1 MKKEKVD
8 KALEY
13 ARVLLDTVGLSSWSV
28 GVNKSASIVGI
39 MNHDKKTIEFS
50 DRYIAIAT
58 REDFRKA
65 VMHEAT
71 HALLGKGNGHNEEFA
86 KLCTKLHP
94 EEPFSGYC
102 ITAPIQRYLIACS
115 NCGYS
120 IYSNKK
126 DEGCCSLCAMNGN
139 GVYKLENTINKLEVT
154 EWASTP

>member
-1 MKKEKVD
+1 MKKAKVD

-13 ARVLLDTVGLSSWSV
+13 ARVLLDSVGLSEWSV
-28 GVNKSASIVGI
+28 GVNKSASTVGI
-39 MNHDKKTIEFS
+39 MDHDKKTIEVS
-50 DRYIAIAT
+50 DRYITIAT
-58 REDFRKA
+58 KEDFRKV

-71 HALLGKGNGHNEEFA
+71 HALLGKGKGHNEEFA
-86 KLCTKLHP
+86 KLCTRLYPK
-94 EEPFSGYC
+94 EPFSGYC

-115 NCGYS
+115 NCGHS

-126 DEGCCSLCAMNGN
+126 DEGCCIPCAMNGN

>member
-1 MKKEKVD
+1 MKKEKVG

-13 ARVLLDTVGLSSWSV
+13 ARVLLDSVGLSSWSV

-58 REDFRKA
+58 REDFRRA

-71 HALLGKGNGHNEEFA
+71 HALLGKGKSHNEEFA
-86 KLCTKLHP
+86 KLCTRLHP

-102 ITAPIQRYLIACS
+102 ITAPIQRYLISCS